1 MSLIHPGL
9 LLGILLAII
18 PVILHFLLRSKPKKL
33 IFPALA
39 LLQRRKIQN
48 SQRLKL
54 RHIWLLLLRIL
65 IIIAVVIALT
75 RPSLPPANYSFSTYE
90 LVMLC
95 SIIALAVLVYL
106 GLMRRYHQQR
116 ISQQSL
122 NTRRT
127 FLRGG
132 IGGAAFLLIALLVLW
147 PYQRRIFAEI
157 SAPIPAVSE
166 NIPVTAI
173 FLFDT
178 SLSMDY
184 RQENRSR
191 LEQAQAIAEEHL
203 SNLPAQSRVSVLHS
217 SSEDISPFQS
227 DLTAVKSRIK
237 SLKTSAWSLYLDDRL
252 RTAINRQEDD
262 FKRSQNERQ
271 AAGSATAGSDQFV
284 REIYLYTDLARSA
297 WRSQPSQL
305 IKQQL
310 EKLKWLGIYVIDV
323 GVTSPQNIGIS
334 HLDLS
339 RESVTLGNSVSI
351 KAEIISTGI
360 TAENT
365 TLELYTENEKG
376 QLIKRDQRP
385 LSTVNSSA
393 GNTAVDNTTSASD
406 SKNPGTQLEMSLPN
420 ITQPVTQGELRI
432 TSSDPYLPD
441 DVRYFTITAQP
452 PPKILIVSPNTDSAR
467 LWNDALAPRPLVAL
481 KKNHYE
487 CQIAPLNQIETLP
500 LEEFAAIYLINITSL
515 PDSLWQQFTDFAKQ
529 GGGVGVLMGS
539 NGNSPESMMV
549 SYNSRAAQ
557 QLLPVELLG
566 SLKFIPPEFLDL
578 EHNEHALFS
587 YFQELGG
594 TGELSSMEI
603 NRYWRV
609 KPEKPEQVIARY
621 TDARHSPAIVE
632 RNLGQGK
639 VVVLTTG
646 IDSRGWS
653 QLLYARWS
661 YLAFADQLTR
671 YLIRTRSNRTN
682 YLAGEVAIYQWPS
695 TATTPES
702 FLLRTPD
709 LKQLPIEV
717 KQGAYQVSITDT
729 RVVGHYQLIDH
740 SSNLTRSST
749 GFSVNVSPAE
759 SNFKPITEQELNQ
772 ILGEDRYSITRD
784 MEGLK
789 RTIRTGR
796 LGVEIF
802 PILVVLL
809 LAVFCLEHFTANYF
823 YEIDQPTEHTA

>member
-9 LLGILLAII
+9 LLGILLATI

-65 IIIAVVIALT
+65 IIVAIVLALT

-90 LVMLC
+90 LVMFC
-95 SIIALAVLVYL
+95 SIIVLAVLAYL
-106 GLMRRYHQQR
+106 GLMRHYQKQR

-147 PYQRRIFAEI
+147 PYQRRVFAEI
-157 SAPIPAVSE
+157 SAPLPAVSE

-184 RQENRSR
+184 RQENQSR
-191 LEQAQAIAEEHL
+191 LEQAQSIAEEHL
-203 SNLPAQSRVSVLHS
+203 SNLPAQSRVSILNS

-227 DLTAVKSRIK
+227 DLTAVKSRLK

-271 AAGSATAGSDQFV
+271 SSGSQSAGSDQFV
-284 REIYLYTDLARSA
+284 REIYIYTDLARTA

-305 IKQQL
+305 IQQQL

-339 RESVTLGNSVSI
+339 RESITLGNSVSI
-351 KAEIISTGI
+351 KAEITSTGI
-360 TAENT
+360 TASDT
-365 TLELYTENEKG
+365 FLELYTQNEKG

-385 LSTVNSSA
+385 LSTLASPDDAPASENV
-393 GNTAVDNTTSASD
+393 TTGA
-406 SKNPGTQLEMSLPN
+406 KPGPQLEMSLPN
-420 ITQPVTQGELRI
+420 VDQPVTQGELRI

-441 DVRYFTITAQP
+441 DVRYFTITARP
-452 PPKILIVSPNTDSAR
+452 PPKILIVSPDASSAR
-467 LWNDALAPRPLVAL
+467 LWNDALAPRPLVTL
-481 KKNHYE
+481 KKNRYQCE
-487 CQIAPLNQIETLP
+487 IAPLNQIETLP
-500 LEEFAAIYLINITSL
+500 LEEYAAIYLINITSL
-515 PDSLWQQFTDFAKQ
+515 PDSLWQQFTDYVKQ
-529 GGGVGVLMGS
+529 GGGLGVLMGS
-539 NGNSPESMMV
+539 DGDAPESTIV
-549 SYNSRAAQ
+549 SFNSRQAQ
-557 QLLPVELLG
+557 ELLPVELLG

-587 YFQELGG
+587 YFQDLGG
-594 TGELSSMEI
+594 TGELSNMEV

-609 KPEKPEQVIARY
+609 EPENPDQVIARY
-621 TDARHSPAIVE
+621 TDARHSPAIIE
-632 RNLGQGK
+632 RNLGRGK

-646 IDSRGWS
+646 IDAQGWS

-671 YLIRTRSNRTN
+671 YLIRTIANRTN
-682 YLAGEVAIYQWPS
+682 YLAGEVAIYQWPA

-709 LKQLPIEV
+709 LKQLPIEI
-717 KQGAYQVSITDT
+717 KQGAHQVSIPDT
-729 RVVGHYQLIDH
+729 RVVGHYELIDN
-740 SSNLTRSST
+740 SSNVTRSSS
-749 GFSVNVSPAE
+749 GFSVNVNPAE
-759 SNFKPITEQELNQ
+759 SNFRPISNQELDQ
-772 ILGEDRYSITRD
+772 ILGAERYSMTRD

-802 PILVVLL
+802 PILVTLL

-823 YEIDQPTEHTA
+823 YEIDQPSEESTS

>member
-9 LLGILLAII
+9 LLGILLATI

-65 IIIAVVIALT
+65 IIVAIVLALT

-90 LVMLC
+90 LVMFC
-95 SIIALAVLVYL
+95 SIIVLAVLAYL
-106 GLMRRYHQQR
+106 GLMRHYQKQR

-147 PYQRRIFAEI
+147 PYQRRVFAEI
-157 SAPIPAVSE
+157 SAPLPAVSE

-184 RQENRSR
+184 RQENQSR
-191 LEQAQAIAEEHL
+191 LEQAQSIAEEHL
-203 SNLPAQSRVSVLHS
+203 SNLPAQSRVSILNS

-227 DLTAVKSRIK
+227 DLTAVKSRLK

-271 AAGSATAGSDQFV
+271 SSGSQSAGSDQFV
-284 REIYLYTDLARSA
+284 REIYIYTDLARTA

-305 IKQQL
+305 IQQQL

-339 RESVTLGNSVSI
+339 RESITLGNSVSI
-351 KAEIISTGI
+351 KAEITSTGI
-360 TAENT
+360 TASDT
-365 TLELYTENEKG
+365 FLELYTQNEKG

-385 LSTVNSSA
+385 LSTVASPDDAPATEN
-393 GNTAVDNTTSASD
+393 VTTGA
-406 SKNPGTQLEMSLPN
+406 KPGPQLEMSLPN
-420 ITQPVTQGELRI
+420 VDQPVTQGELRI

-441 DVRYFTITAQP
+441 DVRYFTITARP
-452 PPKILIVSPNTDSAR
+452 PPKILIVSPDASSAR

-481 KKNHYE
+481 KKNRYQCE
-487 CQIAPLNQIETLP
+487 IAPLNQIATLP
-500 LEEFAAIYLINITSL
+500 LEEYAAIYLINITSL
-515 PDSLWQQFTDFAKQ
+515 PDSLWQQFTDYVKQ
-529 GGGVGVLMGS
+529 GGGLGVLMGS
-539 NGNSPESMMV
+539 DGDAPESSIV
-549 SYNSRAAQ
+549 SFNSRQAQ
-557 QLLPVELLG
+557 ELLPVELLG

-587 YFQELGG
+587 YFQDLGG
-594 TGELSSMEI
+594 TGELSNMEV

-609 KPEKPEQVIARY
+609 EPENPDQVIARY
-621 TDARHSPAIVE
+621 TDARHSPAIIE
-632 RNLGQGK
+632 RNLGRGK

-646 IDSRGWS
+646 IDAQGWS

-682 YLAGEVAIYQWPS
+682 YLAGEVAIYQWPA

-717 KQGAYQVSITDT
+717 KQGAHQVSIPDT
-729 RVVGHYQLIDH
+729 RVVGHYELIDN
-740 SSNLTRSST
+740 SSNVTRSSS
-749 GFSVNVSPAE
+749 GFSVNVNPAE
-759 SNFKPITEQELNQ
+759 SNFRPISNQELDQ
-772 ILGEDRYSITRD
+772 ILGAERYSMTRD

-802 PILVVLL
+802 PILVTLL
-809 LAVFCLEHFTANYF
+809 LTVFCLEHFTANYF
-823 YEIDQPTEHTA
+823 YEIDQPSEESTS

>member
-9 LLGILLAII
+9 LLGILLATI

-65 IIIAVVIALT
+65 IIVAIVLALT

-90 LVMLC
+90 LVMFC
-95 SIIALAVLVYL
+95 SIIVLAVLAYL
-106 GLMRRYHQQR
+106 GLMRHYQKQR

-147 PYQRRIFAEI
+147 PYQRRVFAEI
-157 SAPIPAVSE
+157 SAPLPAVSE

-184 RQENRSR
+184 RQENQSR
-191 LEQAQAIAEEHL
+191 LEQAQSIAEEHL
-203 SNLPAQSRVSVLHS
+203 SNLPAQSRVSILNS

-227 DLTAVKSRIK
+227 DLTAVKSRLK

-271 AAGSATAGSDQFV
+271 SSGSQAAGSDQFV
-284 REIYLYTDLARSA
+284 REIYIYTDLARTA

-305 IKQQL
+305 IQQQL

-339 RESVTLGNSVSI
+339 RESITLGNSVSI
-351 KAEIISTGI
+351 KAEITSTGI
-360 TAENT
+360 TASDT
-365 TLELYTENEKG
+365 FLELYTQNEKG

-385 LSTVNSSA
+385 LSTVASPDDAPASEN
-393 GNTAVDNTTSASD
+393 VTTGA
-406 SKNPGTQLEMSLPN
+406 KPGPQLEMSLPN
-420 ITQPVTQGELRI
+420 VDQPVTQGELRI

-441 DVRYFTITAQP
+441 DVRYFTITARP
-452 PPKILIVSPNTDSAR
+452 PPKILIVSPDASSAR

-481 KKNHYE
+481 KKNRYQCE
-487 CQIAPLNQIETLP
+487 IAPLNQIETLP
-500 LEEFAAIYLINITSL
+500 LEEYAAIYLINITSL
-515 PDSLWQQFTDFAKQ
+515 PDSLWQQFTDYVKQ
-529 GGGVGVLMGS
+529 GGGLGVLMGS
-539 NGNSPESMMV
+539 DGDAPESTIV
-549 SYNSRAAQ
+549 SFNSRQAQ
-557 QLLPVELLG
+557 ELLPVELLG

-587 YFQELGG
+587 YFQDLGG
-594 TGELSSMEI
+594 TGELSNMEV

-609 KPEKPEQVIARY
+609 EPENPDQVIARY
-621 TDARHSPAIVE
+621 TDARHSPAIIE
-632 RNLGQGK
+632 RNLGRGK

-646 IDSRGWS
+646 IDAQGWS

-682 YLAGEVAIYQWPS
+682 YLAGEVAIYQWPA

-717 KQGAYQVSITDT
+717 KQGAHQVSIPDT
-729 RVVGHYQLIDH
+729 RVVGHYELIDN
-740 SSNLTRSST
+740 SSNITRSSS
-749 GFSVNVSPAE
+749 GFSVNVNPAE
-759 SNFKPITEQELNQ
+759 SNFRPISNQELDQ
-772 ILGEDRYSITRD
+772 ILGAERYSMTRD
-784 MEGLK
+784 IEGLK

-802 PILVVLL
+802 PILVTLL

-823 YEIDQPTEHTA
+823 YEIDQPSEESTS

>member
-9 LLGILLAII
+9 LLGILLATI

-65 IIIAVVIALT
+65 IIVAIVLALT
-75 RPSLPPANYSFSTYE
+75 RPSLPPANYNFSTYE
-90 LVMLC
+90 LVMFC
-95 SIIALAVLVYL
+95 SIIVLAVLAYL
-106 GLMRRYHQQR
+106 GLMRYFQKQR

-147 PYQRRIFAEI
+147 PYQRRVFAEI
-157 SAPIPAVSE
+157 SAPLPTVSE

-184 RQENRSR
+184 RQENQSR
-191 LEQAQAIAEEHL
+191 LEQAQSIAEEHL
-203 SNLPAQSRVSVLHS
+203 SNLPAQSRVSILNS

-227 DLTAVKSRIK
+227 DLTAVKSRLK

-271 AAGSATAGSDQFV
+271 SSGSQAAGSDQFV
-284 REIYLYTDLARSA
+284 REIYIYTDLARTA

-305 IKQQL
+305 IQQQL

-339 RESVTLGNSVSI
+339 RESITLGNSVSI
-351 KAEIISTGI
+351 KAEITSTGI
-360 TAENT
+360 TASDT
-365 TLELYTENEKG
+365 FLELYTQNEKG

-385 LSTVNSSA
+385 LSTVASPND
-393 GNTAVDNTTSASD
+393 VPTTENVTTGA
-406 SKNPGTQLEMSLPN
+406 KPGPQLEMSLPN
-420 ITQPVTQGELRI
+420 VDQPVTQGELRI

-441 DVRYFTITAQP
+441 DVRYFTITARP
-452 PPKILIVSPNTDSAR
+452 PPKILIVSPDASSAR

-481 KKNHYE
+481 KKNRYQCE
-487 CQIAPLNQIETLP
+487 IAPLNQIATLP
-500 LEEFAAIYLINITSL
+500 LEEYAAIYLINITSL
-515 PDSLWQQFTDFAKQ
+515 PDSLWQQFTDYVKQ
-529 GGGVGVLMGS
+529 GGGLGVLMGS
-539 NGNSPESMMV
+539 DGDAPESSIV
-549 SYNSRAAQ
+549 SFNSRQAQ
-557 QLLPVELLG
+557 ELLPVELLG

-587 YFQELGG
+587 YFQDLGG
-594 TGELSSMEI
+594 TGELSNMEV

-609 KPEKPEQVIARY
+609 EPENPDQVIARY
-621 TDARHSPAIVE
+621 TDARHSPAIIE
-632 RNLGQGK
+632 RNLGRGK

-646 IDSRGWS
+646 IDAQGWS

-682 YLAGEVAIYQWPS
+682 YLAGEVAIYQWPA

-717 KQGAYQVSITDT
+717 KQGAHQVSIPDT
-729 RVVGHYQLIDH
+729 RVVGHYELIDN
-740 SSNLTRSST
+740 SSNVTRSSS
-749 GFSVNVSPAE
+749 GFSVNVNPAE
-759 SNFKPITEQELNQ
+759 SNFRPISNQELDQ
-772 ILGEDRYSITRD
+772 ILGAERYSMTRD

-802 PILVVLL
+802 PILVTLL
-809 LAVFCLEHFTANYF
+809 LTVFCLEHFTANYF
-823 YEIDQPTEHTA
+823 YEIDQPSEESTS

>member
-9 LLGILLAII
+9 LLGILLATI

-65 IIIAVVIALT
+65 IIVAIVLALT

-90 LVMLC
+90 LVMFC
-95 SIIALAVLVYL
+95 SIIVLAVLAYL
-106 GLMRRYHQQR
+106 GLMRHYQKQR

-132 IGGAAFLLIALLVLW
+132 IGGAAFLLIALLVIW
-147 PYQRRIFAEI
+147 PYQRRVFAEI
-157 SAPIPAVSE
+157 SAPLPTVSE

-184 RQENRSR
+184 RQENQSR
-191 LEQAQAIAEEHL
+191 LEQAQSIAEEHL

-227 DLTAVKSRIK
+227 DLTAVKSRLK
-237 SLKTSAWSLYLDDRL
+237 SLKTSAWALYLDDRL

-271 AAGSATAGSDQFV
+271 SSGSQATGSDQFV
-284 REIYLYTDLARSA
+284 REIYIYTDLARTA

-305 IKQQL
+305 IQQQL

-339 RESVTLGNSVSI
+339 RESITVGNSVSI
-351 KAEIISTGI
+351 KAEITSTGI
-360 TAENT
+360 TASDT
-365 TLELYTENEKG
+365 FLELYTQNEKG

-385 LSTVNSSA
+385 LSTVASPDDASA
-393 GNTAVDNTTSASD
+393 TDNVSTGA
-406 SKNPGTQLEMSLPN
+406 NPGPQLEMSLPN
-420 ITQPVTQGELRI
+420 VDQPVTQGELRI
-432 TSSDPYLPD
+432 TSSDPYQPD
-441 DVRYFTITAQP
+441 DVRYFTITARP
-452 PPKILIVSPNTDSAR
+452 PPKILIVSPDASSAR

-481 KKNHYE
+481 KKNRYQCE
-487 CQIAPLNQIETLP
+487 IAPLNQIETLP
-500 LEEFAAIYLINITSL
+500 LEDYAAIYLINITSL
-515 PDSLWQQFTDFAKQ
+515 PDSLWQQFTDYVKQ
-529 GGGVGVLMGS
+529 GGGLGVLMGS
-539 NGNSPESMMV
+539 DGDAPESTIV
-549 SYNSRAAQ
+549 SFNSRPAQ
-557 QLLPVELLG
+557 ELLPVELLG

-587 YFQELGG
+587 YFQDLGG
-594 TGELSSMEI
+594 TGELSNMEI

-609 KPEKPEQVIARY
+609 EPENPDQVIARY
-621 TDARHSPAIVE
+621 TDARHSPAIIE
-632 RNLGQGK
+632 RNLGRGK

-646 IDSRGWS
+646 IDAQGWS

-682 YLAGEVAIYQWPS
+682 YLAGEVAIYQWPA

-717 KQGAYQVSITDT
+717 KQGAHQVSIPDT
-729 RVVGHYQLIDH
+729 RVVGHYELIDN
-740 SSNLTRSST
+740 SSNITRSSS
-749 GFSVNVSPAE
+749 GFSVNVNPAE
-759 SNFKPITEQELNQ
+759 SNFRPISNQELDQ
-772 ILGEDRYSITRD
+772 ILGAERYSMTRD

-802 PILVVLL
+802 PILVSLL
-809 LAVFCLEHFTANYF
+809 LVVFCLEHFTANYF
-823 YEIDQPTEHTA
+823 YEIDQPSEESTS

>member
-9 LLGILLAII
+9 LLGILLATI

-65 IIIAVVIALT
+65 IIVAIVLALT

-90 LVMLC
+90 LVMFC
-95 SIIALAVLVYL
+95 SIIVLAVLAYL
-106 GLMRRYHQQR
+106 GLMRHYQKQR

-147 PYQRRIFAEI
+147 PYQRRVFAEI
-157 SAPIPAVSE
+157 SAPLPAVSE

-184 RQENRSR
+184 RQENQSR
-191 LEQAQAIAEEHL
+191 LEQAQSIAEEHL
-203 SNLPAQSRVSVLHS
+203 SNLPAQSRVSILNS

-227 DLTAVKSRIK
+227 DLTAVKSRLK

-271 AAGSATAGSDQFV
+271 SSGSQSAGSDQFV
-284 REIYLYTDLARSA
+284 REIYIYTDLARTA

-305 IKQQL
+305 IQQQL

-339 RESVTLGNSVSI
+339 RESITLGNSVSI
-351 KAEIISTGI
+351 KAEITSTGI
-360 TAENT
+360 TASDT
-365 TLELYTENEKG
+365 FLELYTQNEKG

-385 LSTVNSSA
+385 LSTVASPDDAPATEN
-393 GNTAVDNTTSASD
+393 VTTGA
-406 SKNPGTQLEMSLPN
+406 KPGPQLEMSLPN
-420 ITQPVTQGELRI
+420 VDQPVTQGELRI

-441 DVRYFTITAQP
+441 DVRYFTITARP
-452 PPKILIVSPNTDSAR
+452 PPKILIVSPDASSAR

-481 KKNHYE
+481 KKNRYKCE
-487 CQIAPLNQIETLP
+487 IAPLNQIETLP
-500 LEEFAAIYLINITSL
+500 LEEYAAIYLINITSL
-515 PDSLWQQFTDFAKQ
+515 PDSLWQQFTDYVKQ
-529 GGGVGVLMGS
+529 GGGLGVLMGS
-539 NGNSPESMMV
+539 DGDAPESTIV
-549 SYNSRAAQ
+549 SFNSRPAQ
-557 QLLPVELLG
+557 ELLPVELLG

-587 YFQELGG
+587 YFQDLGG
-594 TGELSSMEI
+594 TGELSNMEV

-609 KPEKPEQVIARY
+609 EPENPDQVIARY
-621 TDARHSPAIVE
+621 TDARHSPAIIE
-632 RNLGQGK
+632 RNLGRGK
-639 VVVLTTG
+639 IVVLTTG
-646 IDSRGWS
+646 IDAQGWS

-671 YLIRTRSNRTN
+671 YLIRTRANRTN
-682 YLAGEVAIYQWPS
+682 YLAGEVAIYQWPA

-717 KQGAYQVSITDT
+717 KQGAHQVSIPDT
-729 RVVGHYQLIDH
+729 RIVGHYELIDN
-740 SSNLTRSST
+740 SSNITRSSS
-749 GFSVNVSPAE
+749 GFSVNVNPAE
-759 SNFKPITEQELNQ
+759 SNFRPISNQELDQ
-772 ILGEDRYSITRD
+772 ILGAERYSMTRD

-802 PILVVLL
+802 PILVTLL

-823 YEIDQPTEHTA
+823 YEIDQPSEESTS

>member
-9 LLGILLAII
+9 LLGILLATI

-65 IIIAVVIALT
+65 IIVAIVLALT

-90 LVMLC
+90 LVMFC
-95 SIIALAVLVYL
+95 SIIVLAVLAYL
-106 GLMRRYHQQR
+106 GLMRHYQKQR

-147 PYQRRIFAEI
+147 PYQRRVFAEI
-157 SAPIPAVSE
+157 SAPLPAVSE

-184 RQENRSR
+184 RQENQSR
-191 LEQAQAIAEEHL
+191 LEQAQSIAEEHL
-203 SNLPAQSRVSVLHS
+203 SNLPAQSRVSVLNS

-227 DLTAVKSRIK
+227 DLTAVKSRLK

-271 AAGSATAGSDQFV
+271 SSGSQSAGSDQFV
-284 REIYLYTDLARSA
+284 REIYIYTDLARTA

-305 IKQQL
+305 IQQQL

-339 RESVTLGNSVSI
+339 RESITLGNSVSI
-351 KAEIISTGI
+351 KAEITSTGI
-360 TAENT
+360 MASDTF
-365 TLELYTENEKG
+365 LELYTQNEKG

-385 LSTVNSSA
+385 LSTVASPDDAPATEN
-393 GNTAVDNTTSASD
+393 VTTGA
-406 SKNPGTQLEMSLPN
+406 KPGPQLEMSLPN
-420 ITQPVTQGELRI
+420 VDQPVTQGELRI

-441 DVRYFTITAQP
+441 DVRYFTITARP
-452 PPKILIVSPNTDSAR
+452 PPKILIVSPDASSAR

-481 KKNHYE
+481 KKNRYQCE
-487 CQIAPLNQIETLP
+487 IAPLNQIATLP
-500 LEEFAAIYLINITSL
+500 LEEYAAIYLINITSL
-515 PDSLWQQFTDFAKQ
+515 PDSLWQQFTDYVKQ
-529 GGGVGVLMGS
+529 GGGLGVLMGS
-539 NGNSPESMMV
+539 DGDAPESSIV
-549 SYNSRAAQ
+549 SFNSRQAQ
-557 QLLPVELLG
+557 ELLPVELLG

-587 YFQELGG
+587 YFQDLGG
-594 TGELSSMEI
+594 TGELSNMEV

-609 KPEKPEQVIARY
+609 EPENPDQVIARY
-621 TDARHSPAIVE
+621 TDARHSPAIIE
-632 RNLGQGK
+632 RNLGRGK

-646 IDSRGWS
+646 IDAQGWS

-682 YLAGEVAIYQWPS
+682 YLAGEVAIYQWPA

-717 KQGAYQVSITDT
+717 KQGTHQVSIPDT
-729 RVVGHYQLIDH
+729 RVVGHYELIDN
-740 SSNLTRSST
+740 SSNVTRSSS
-749 GFSVNVSPAE
+749 GFSVNVNPAE
-759 SNFKPITEQELNQ
+759 SNFRPISNQELDQ
-772 ILGEDRYSITRD
+772 ILGAERYSMTRD

-802 PILVVLL
+802 PILVTLL

-823 YEIDQPTEHTA
+823 YEIDQPSEESTS

>member
-65 IIIAVVIALT
+65 IIIAIVFALT

-95 SIIALAVLVYL
+95 AIIVLAVLTYL
-106 GLMRRYHQQR
+106 GLMRRYQKQR

-157 SAPIPAVSE
+157 SAPLPAVSE

-184 RQENRSR
+184 RQENQSR

-203 SNLPAQSRVSVLHS
+203 SNLPAQSRVSILNS

-237 SLKTSAWSLYLDDRL
+237 SLKTSAWSLFLDDRL

-271 AAGSATAGSDQFV
+271 SAGSQAAGADQFV

-305 IKQQL
+305 VKQQL

-339 RESVTLGNSVSI
+339 RESITLGNSVTI
-351 KAEIISTGI
+351 KAEITTTGI
-360 TAENT
+360 TADNT
-365 TLELYTENEKG
+365 ILELYTQNEKG

-385 LSTVNSSA
+385 LSTVNSAADDSA
-393 GNTAVDNTTSASD
+393 AENNVNSS
-406 SKNPGTQLEMSLPN
+406 PGTQLEMSLPG
-420 ITQPVTQGELRI
+420 ISQPVTQGELRI

-441 DVRYFTITAQP
+441 DVRYFTITARP
-452 PPKILIVSPNTDSAR
+452 PPKILIVSPDANSAR
-467 LWNDALAPRPLVAL
+467 LWNDVLAPRPLVAL
-481 KKNHYE
+481 KKNRYQ

-500 LEEFAAIYLINITSL
+500 LEEYSAIYLINITSL
-515 PDSLWQQFTDFAKQ
+515 PDNLWQQFTDYARQ

-539 NGNSPESMMV
+539 DGDAPESMIV
-549 SYNSRAAQ
+549 SFNSESAQ

-578 EHNEHALFS
+578 EHNEHSLFS
-587 YFQELGG
+587 YFQDLGG
-594 TGELSSMEI
+594 TGELSNMEI

-609 KPEKPEQVIARY
+609 EPEQPDQVIARY
-621 TDARHSPAIVE
+621 TDARHSPALIE
-632 RNLGQGK
+632 RNLGRGK

-646 IDSRGWS
+646 IDARGWS

-682 YLAGEVAIYQWPS
+682 YLAGEVASYQWPA

-717 KQGAYQVSITDT
+717 KQGAHQVSIPDT
-729 RVVGHYQLIDH
+729 KVVGHYELIDN
-740 SSNLTRSST
+740 SSNVTRSSS
-749 GFSVNVSPAE
+749 GFSVNVNPAE
-759 SNFKPITEQELNQ
+759 SNFRPISNQELDQ
-772 ILGEDRYSITRD
+772 ILGPERYSITRD

-802 PILVVLL
+802 PILVTLL

-823 YEIDQPTEHTA
+823 YEIDQPTESTSDH

>member
-9 LLGILLAII
+9 LLGILLATI

-65 IIIAVVIALT
+65 IIVAIVLALT

-90 LVMLC
+90 LAMFC
-95 SIIALAVLVYL
+95 SIIVLAVLAYL
-106 GLMRRYHQQR
+106 GLMRHYQKQR
-116 ISQQSL
+116 ISQQSF

-147 PYQRRIFAEI
+147 PYQRRVFAEI
-157 SAPIPAVSE
+157 SAPLPAVSE

-184 RQENRSR
+184 RQENQSR
-191 LEQAQAIAEEHL
+191 LEQAQSIAEEHL
-203 SNLPAQSRVSVLHS
+203 SNLPAQSRVSILNS

-227 DLTAVKSRIK
+227 DLTAVKSRLK

-271 AAGSATAGSDQFV
+271 SSGSQTAGSDQFV
-284 REIYLYTDLARSA
+284 REIYIYTDLARTA

-305 IKQQL
+305 IQQQL

-339 RESVTLGNSVSI
+339 RESITLGNSVSI
-351 KAEIISTGI
+351 KAEITSTGI
-360 TAENT
+360 TASDT
-365 TLELYTENEKG
+365 FLELYTQNEKG

-385 LSTVNSSA
+385 LSTVASPDD
-393 GNTAVDNTTSASD
+393 VPTTENATTGA
-406 SKNPGTQLEMSLPN
+406 KPGPQLEMSLPN
-420 ITQPVTQGELRI
+420 VDQPVTQGELRI

-441 DVRYFTITAQP
+441 DVRYFTITARP
-452 PPKILIVSPNTDSAR
+452 PPKILIVSPDASSAR

-481 KKNHYE
+481 KKNRYQCE
-487 CQIAPLNQIETLP
+487 IAPLNQIETLP
-500 LEEFAAIYLINITSL
+500 LEEYAAIYLINITSL
-515 PDSLWQQFTDFAKQ
+515 PDSLWQQFTDYVKQ
-529 GGGVGVLMGS
+529 GGGLGVLMGS
-539 NGNSPESMMV
+539 DGDAPESTIV
-549 SYNSRAAQ
+549 SFNSRPAQ
-557 QLLPVELLG
+557 ELLPMELLG

-587 YFQELGG
+587 YFQDLGG
-594 TGELSSMEI
+594 TGELSNMEV

-609 KPEKPEQVIARY
+609 EPENPDQVIARY
-621 TDARHSPAIVE
+621 TDARHSPAIIE
-632 RNLGQGK
+632 RNLGRGK

-646 IDSRGWS
+646 IDAQGWS

-682 YLAGEVAIYQWPS
+682 YLAGEVAIYQWPA

-717 KQGAYQVSITDT
+717 KQGSHQVSIPDT
-729 RVVGHYQLIDH
+729 RVVGHYELIDN
-740 SSNLTRSST
+740 SSNITRSSS
-749 GFSVNVSPAE
+749 GFSVNVNPAE
-759 SNFKPITEQELNQ
+759 SNFRPISNQELDQ
-772 ILGEDRYSITRD
+772 ILGAERYSMTRD

-802 PILVVLL
+802 PILVTLL

-823 YEIDQPTEHTA
+823 YEIDQPSEESTS